1 MSGEELS
8 LKAFLAGEQE
18 TGQGSPA
25 VAFFC
30 SQIRASGE
38 DLERLR
44 WVPGDPVEARDV
56 AGVTGMRVKP
66 GSGHL
71 HQARQ
76 WTTTG
81 PHHLLR
87 ETQFHDSLGD

>member
-1 MSGEELS
+1 MLGRLQGSDKAVSGEELF

-18 TGQGSPA
+18 TGQGSPT

-56 AGVTGMRVKP
+56 VGVTGMRVKP

-71 HQARQ
+71 H
-76 WTTTG
+76 
-81 PHHLLR
+81 
-87 ETQFHDSLGD
+87 